1 MTDAIALLRP
11 MMLIRAFE
19 EALMRRPDHGF
30 QLLSSGEEA
39 VAVGLCAALRP
50 EDALLSSG
58 RSIGPA
64 LARGVDPGAV
74 MAELELPR
82 PFRHAVGC
90 RGRREWHPYRSG
102 GGGERREAKN
112 GK

>member
-58 RSIGPA
+58 RSP
-64 LARGVDPGAV
+64 
-74 MAELELPR
+74 
-82 PFRHAVGC
+82 
-90 RGRREWHPYRSG
+90 
-102 GGGERREAKN
+102 
-112 GK
+112 

>member
-39 VAVGLCAALRP
+39 VAVGLDSALTSAISRIQ
-50 EDALLSSG
+50 DG
-58 RSIGPA
+58 WWRN
-64 LARGVDPGAV
+64 
-74 MAELELPR
+74 M
-82 PFRHAVGC
+82 
-90 RGRREWHPYRSG
+90 
-102 GGGERREAKN
+102 
-112 GK
+112 